1 MTVAIRAEGLTKVYR
16 YYARPLDR
24 VLEAIVPSARH
35 AEIRALDDVS
45 LEIPEGSI
53 TGLVGRNGA
62 GKSTLLK
69 VLAGVVTPTAGLAW
83 VSGKVS
89 AILELGAGFHP
100 EFTGRANAELSAAI
114 MGLTPDEI
122 RERMPSIL
130 EFADLGSFI
139 DQPVRTYSSGMVVR
153 LGFSVAV
160 HVDPAIL
167 LVDEALAVG
176 DGNFQ
181 KKCLDRMRQFQERH
195 RTILFCSHSLAAI
208 SSLCPRTIWL
218 DRGRVRMHG
227 PSPEVLRAYEAELLE
242 SAQDVAT
249 AREDVLPERPSAVR
263 LRSIELAGIDGAE
276 RREFHPGESVVV
288 SLAIESLEPDEA
300 FHVVAGIDRMHDQL
314 QCASFG
320 THWDGLDA
328 IEGQGVFRVELV
340 VRDIPLTPGEYT
352 IVIFVGDRSALHVF
366 DRGETT
372 FRVVG
377 IGDPGYV
384 FEAAHEWLAPRRA

>member
-1 MTVAIRAEGLTKVYR
+1 MAIAIQAESLSKIYR
-16 YYARPLDR
+16 YYARPFDR
-24 VLEAIVPSARH
+24 MIEAVVPKKRH
-35 AEIRALDDVS
+35 AEIRALDEVS
-45 LEIPEGSI
+45 LDIEQGSI

-69 VLAGVVTPTAGLAW
+69 ILAGVVTPTSGT
-83 VSGKVS
+83 VSVAGKVS
-89 AILELGAGFHP
+89 AILELGTGFHP

-114 MGLTPDEI
+114 TGLSPDEI
-122 RERMPSIL
+122 RERMPAIL

-181 KKCLDRMRQFQERH
+181 KKCLDRMRQFQERQ

-208 SSLCPRTIWL
+208 SSICPRTIWM
-218 DRGRVRMHG
+218 DRGRVRMYG

-242 SAQDVAT
+242 SAQEIAA
-249 AREDVLPERPSAVR
+249 AREDVLAERPSSVR
-263 LRSIELAGIDGAE
+263 LRSIELSGLDGAP
-276 RREFHPGESVVV
+276 RREFDPGESVVV
-288 SLAIESLEPDEA
+288 RLTIESLEPDEA

-314 QCASFG
+314 QCATFG
-320 THWDGLDA
+320 THWDGLEA
-328 IEGQGVFRVELV
+328 IGGKGAFRIELV
-340 VRDIPLTPGEYT
+340 IRDVTLTPAEYSLM
-352 IVIFVGDRSALHVF
+352 IFVGDRSALHVF

-372 FRVVG
+372 FRIRG
-377 IGDPGYV
+377 IGDPGFV
-384 FEAAHEWLAPRRA
+384 FEAGHEWLAPRGA